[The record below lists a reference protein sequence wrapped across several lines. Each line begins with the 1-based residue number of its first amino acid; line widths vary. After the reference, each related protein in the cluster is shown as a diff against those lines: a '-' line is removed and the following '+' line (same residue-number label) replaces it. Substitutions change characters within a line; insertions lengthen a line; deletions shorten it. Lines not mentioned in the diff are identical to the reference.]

1 MMNNRVWTIGVVLG
15 IGAIVLLGWFLGI
28 SPALTQGSAA
38 AAQTQQVS
46 DQNAVL
52 RASGDKLKAQFAKLP
67 QLNSQLTAL
76 QAEVPG
82 SPALDGFL
90 DQLQGLA
97 QLSGVT
103 ISSFTA
109 GEAVPYGGTAAA
121 AAAAVPLLKP
131 TGTST
136 ASPTASPTPNPTPTP
151 SAGVSTATGTLTVT
165 QPSASLRARL
175 FTVPLTL
182 GINGSKEQ
190 VMAFTNA
197 SQLNSRFFLVT
208 HVSLVGGST
217 PGASSGTLTGDVFDV
232 RNVTPAATPSG

>member
-1 MMNNRVWTIGVVLG
+1 MMNNRVWAIGVVLG

-28 SPALTQGSAA
+28 SPVLTQGSAA

-46 DQNAVL
+46 DQNAAL

-82 SPALDGFL
+82 SAALDGFL

-121 AAAAVPLLKP
+121 AAVPLLKP

-136 ASPTASPTPNPTPTP
+136 ASPTASPTPNPTP
-151 SAGVSTATGTLTVT
+151 SAAVSTATGTSTVT
-165 QPSASLRARL
+165 QPSASLRGRL

-197 SQLNSRFFLVT
+197 SQLNARFFLVT

-217 PGASSGTLTGDVFDV
+217 PGASSGTLTGDVFVV

>member
-1 MMNNRVWTIGVVLG
+1 MTNNRLWTIGVVLG

-46 DQNAVL
+46 DQNAAL

-76 QAEVPG
+76 QVEVPG
-82 SPALDGFL
+82 SPALDDFL

-121 AAAAVPLLKP
+121 AAAVPLLKP

-136 ASPTASPTPNPTPTP
+136 ASPTASPTPNPTPIAGVP
-151 SAGVSTATGTLTVT
+151 SATGVSTVT
-165 QPSASLRARL
+165 QPSASLARRL

-182 GINGSKEQ
+182 GIKGSKEQ

-197 SQLNSRFFLVT
+197 SQLNARFFLVT
-208 HVSLVGGST
+208 HVSLVGGSN
-217 PGASSGTLTGDVFDV
+217 PAASSGTLTGDVFVV

>member
-1 MMNNRVWTIGVVLG
+1 MMNNRVWAIGVALG

-121 AAAAVPLLKP
+121 AAAVPLLKP
-131 TGTST
+131 TGTS
-136 ASPTASPTPNPTPTP
+136 TASPTPNPTPTP
-151 SAGVSTATGTLTVT
+151 SAGVSTATGTSTVT
-165 QPSASLRARL
+165 QPSASLRGRL

-197 SQLNSRFFLVT
+197 SQLNARFFLVT

-217 PGASSGTLTGDVFDV
+217 PGASSGTLTGDVFVV
-232 RNVTPAATPSG
+232 RNVTPAVTPSG

>member
-1 MMNNRVWTIGVVLG
+1 MMNNRVWAIGVALG

-46 DQNAVL
+46 DQNAML

-136 ASPTASPTPNPTPTP
+136 ASPTPNPTPTP
-151 SAGVSTATGTLTVT
+151 SAGVSTATGTSTVT
-165 QPSASLRARL
+165 QPSASLRGRL

-197 SQLNSRFFLVT
+197 SQLNARFFLVT

-217 PGASSGTLTGDVFDV
+217 PGASSGTLTGDVFVV
-232 RNVTPAATPSG
+232 RNVTPAPTPSG

>member
-1 MMNNRVWTIGVVLG
+1 MNNRVWAIGVVLG

-46 DQNAVL
+46 DQNAML

-136 ASPTASPTPNPTPTP
+136 ASPTPNPTPTP
-151 SAGVSTATGTLTVT
+151 SAGVSTATGTSTVT
-165 QPSASLRARL
+165 QPSASLRGRL

-197 SQLNSRFFLVT
+197 SQLNARFFLVT

-217 PGASSGTLTGDVFDV
+217 PGASSGTLTGDVFVV
-232 RNVTPAATPSG
+232 RNVTPAVTPSG

>member
-1 MMNNRVWTIGVVLG
+1 MNNRVWAIGVALG

-136 ASPTASPTPNPTPTP
+136 ASPTPNPTPTP
-151 SAGVSTATGTLTVT
+151 SAGVSTATGTSTVT
-165 QPSASLRARL
+165 QPSASLRGRL

-197 SQLNSRFFLVT
+197 SQLNARFFLVT

-217 PGASSGTLTGDVFDV
+217 PGASSGTLTGDVFVV
-232 RNVTPAATPSG
+232 RNVTPAVTPSG